1 MYVCRFVY
9 MSVVT
14 LIMYVCRSVYV
25 SAVVLI
31 MYVCR
36 FVYMSAM
43 ACGGQKMMLD
53 LPELKLQLG
62 LSHLMWVLG
71 TKLRCSPRTRAVCAR
86 NC

>member
-1 MYVCRFVY
+1 MDVCRFVY

-43 ACGGQKMMLD
+43 AYGGQKMMLD
-53 LPELKLQLG
+53 LPEIKL
-62 LSHLMWVLG
+62 
-71 TKLRCSPRTRAVCAR
+71 
-86 NC
+86 

>member
-1 MYVCRFVY
+1 MDVCRFVY

-53 LPELKLQLG
+53 LPELKL
-62 LSHLMWVLG
+62 
-71 TKLRCSPRTRAVCAR
+71 
-86 NC
+86 

>member
-1 MYVCRFVY
+1 MDVCRFVY

-36 FVYMSAM
+36 FVYMSTM

-53 LPELKLQLG
+53 LPELKL
-62 LSHLMWVLG
+62 
-71 TKLRCSPRTRAVCAR
+71 
-86 NC
+86 